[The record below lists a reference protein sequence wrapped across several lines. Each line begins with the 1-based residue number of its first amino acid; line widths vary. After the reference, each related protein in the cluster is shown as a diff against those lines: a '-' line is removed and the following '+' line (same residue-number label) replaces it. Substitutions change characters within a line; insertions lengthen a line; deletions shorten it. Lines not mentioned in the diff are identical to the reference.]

1 MSQVLPGAEHPL
13 LTVGVLADTHVPDRV
28 NALHPR
34 LLDTFRSAGVQQIL
48 HAGDICS
55 PVVLD
60 NLRQVAPVCA
70 VRGNR
75 DWLLYRLPLA
85 QMVDLGGVQ
94 VALMHGH
101 GDFARYLRDKVHYFL
116 EGYRLKRYLK
126 VLTKTMPAA
135 QVVVYGHTHRPELL
149 WYQGKLL
156 FNPGSACFGFHR
168 SRPPSVGL
176 LHIFADGRVSA
187 EFKMLEGWRVEQGV
201 WRQAPI
207 YSPI

>member
-1 MSQVLPGAEHPL
+1 MSQLPPDGEQPL
-13 LTVGVLADTHVPDRV
+13 LTVGVLADTHIPDRV
-28 NALHPR
+28 NTLHPG
-34 LLDTFRSAGVQQIL
+34 LLDIFRAAGVQHIL

-55 PVVLD
+55 QVALD
-60 NLRQVAPVCA
+60 ALRQVAPVTA

-85 QMVDLGGVQ
+85 QMLELSGVR

-101 GDFARYLRDKVHYFL
+101 GNFAHYLWDKVFFIL

-126 VLTKTMPAA
+126 VLTKTLPSA
-135 QVVVYGHTHRPELL
+135 QVVIYGHTHHPELL

-156 FNPGSACFGFHR
+156 FNPGSASFGFLR

-176 LHIFADGRVSA
+176 LHIYANGKVSA

-201 WRQAPI
+201 WQQAPI